1 MAMVDKGYKA
11 LAVITGLTFIFFKQH
26 LNSD

>member
-1 MAMVDKGYKA
+1 MAIVGKGNKA